1 MPSTRHRVELS
12 IAAAFSGVGSRSALP
27 QGAWRASAAPGP
39 AAAEAAKV
47 PAAAHSSA
55 AAVRSGLR
63 GLVVL
68 RAPPDRVQE
77 YLQGRRIGAQTG
89 VKIHV
94 RVNLAAIGRSDR
106 LSDRRRA
113 LEPDR

>member
-12 IAAAFSGVGSRSALP
+12 IAAALSGVGSRSALP
-27 QGAWRASAAPGP
+27 QGAWRANAAPGP
-39 AAAEAAKV
+39 AAEAAKV

-89 VKIHV
+89 VKIHCSGES
-94 RVNLAAIGRSDR
+94 RGD
-106 LSDRRRA
+106 RA
-113 LEPDR
+113 LRSALGPPAGARAG